1 MAETLNTSVVESVAN
16 TNFKVLAEIPAQIAA
31 MNLQAHSGFIL
42 QMQQLAFANTT
53 VGLDRI
59 YSLTLEDAKAA
70 NELMTGNAVAGKLAS
85 LKATE

>member
-1 MAETLNTSVVESVAN
+1 MPDSLDPSVIQSVSN

-31 MNLQAHSGFIL
+31 MNLQSHSGFIL
-42 QMQQLAFANTT
+42 QMQQLAYANTT

-70 NELMTGNAVAGKLAS
+70 SELMTGNAVAAKLAT
-85 LKATE
+85 LKSVE